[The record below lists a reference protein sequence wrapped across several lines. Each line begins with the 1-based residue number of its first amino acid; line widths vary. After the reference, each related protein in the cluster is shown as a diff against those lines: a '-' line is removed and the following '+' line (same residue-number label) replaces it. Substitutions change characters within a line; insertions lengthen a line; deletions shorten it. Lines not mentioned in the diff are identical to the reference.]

1 MVSHGRGGALARSP
15 GRGVLQPR
23 VASSLRGFDS
33 AIISRGVSCHRP
45 WARCACRNAWR
56 CCIGK
61 SAGSQC
67 RPRRRARATALIAL
81 SSIAKGSDRLAAETQ
96 RVAEHSPQLSI
107 DALGLRRRR
116 VERNRNCSS
125 AAHICSSM
133 RIRRCRVQHD
143 GGHARL
149 CSAASSRGGSSQR
162 YILSAKC
169 MPGILSAVRLD
180 RRRRCPPAG
189 TFCAS
194 QSFVRGGKGDETSPD
209 CRQNNEKTKARRK
222 GFALRYLRQMMGLP
236 WNQPKAVRL
245 AWQARRSSLLGRRT
259 EAERLY
265 SDHGH
270 RGGARLATFA
280 RTRIRGFEEVLRA
293 RDGRT

>member
-1 MVSHGRGGALARSP
+1 MVSHGCGGAIAQS
-15 GRGVLQPR
+15 
-23 VASSLRGFDS
+23 GFDS
-33 AIISRGVSCHRP
+33 AIISHGRVSSSPVGSMCMQERLARLPRKISRIAMSTAMTRACDRADCVIIDRRGQRP
-45 WARCACRNAWR
+45 
-56 CCIGK
+56 
-61 SAGSQC
+61 S
-67 RPRRRARATALIAL
+67 RRRTP
-81 SSIAKGSDRLAAETQ
+81 
-96 RVAEHSPQLSI
+96 RVAEHSSQLSI
-107 DALGLRRRR
+107 DTIGLRRRR

-125 AAHICSSM
+125 AALICSSTP
-133 RIRRCRVQHD
+133 IRWCRVQHD
-143 GGHARL
+143 GGHAQP
-149 CSAASSRGGSSQR
+149 CSAASARGGPSQR

-169 MPGILSAVRLD
+169 IPGILRAVRLD

-194 QSFVRGGKGDETSPD
+194 QSSVRGGKGDETSLD
-209 CRQNNEKTKARRK
+209 CRENNEKTKARRK

-245 AWQARRSSLLGRRT
+245 AWQARRSPLLGRRT

-293 RDGRT
+293 RDGRA